1 VKGSKIMAKEK
12 EIFFFEGSL
21 RDWNEMSG
29 NEYECL
35 KNENGLPRKQLAY
48 GGLKGP
54 EEAYTLLRQS
64 ASAKKNQ
71 WAGFVHVTIT
81 PVSKLPPDD
90 TRDSCHLGGYR
101 VTGYPVKLVEDG
113 EGFEAANS

>member
-1 VKGSKIMAKEK
+1 MAEKKK
-12 EIFFFEGSL
+12 EIFFFEDSL

-48 GGLKGP
+48 GGFNGP
-54 EEAYTLLRQS
+54 EEAYDTLRQS
-64 ASAKKNQ
+64 AEKNQ
-71 WAGFVHVTIT
+71 WAGFVDVTIT

-101 VTGYPVKLVEDG
+101 VTAYPVKLVSDG
-113 EGFEAANS
+113 EGFGSANS